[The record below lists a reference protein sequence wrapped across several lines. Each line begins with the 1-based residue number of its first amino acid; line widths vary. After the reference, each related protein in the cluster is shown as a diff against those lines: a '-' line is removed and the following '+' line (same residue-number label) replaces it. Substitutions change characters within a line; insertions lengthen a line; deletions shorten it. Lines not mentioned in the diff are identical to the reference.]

1 MQQCS
6 LRNKVLWGEANGDD
20 MHPLV
25 DTLIMSMNATPN
37 PSETPA
43 AANNSIQNGPV
54 LWTVRD
60 VADYARCSTRHVS
73 NLRNQGLPFRKA
85 GHLVRF
91 NAEAV
96 KRWFED

>member
-1 MQQCS
+1 VQQCL
-6 LRNKVLWGEANGDD
+6 LRNKMLFEEVNGDD

-25 DTLIMSMNATPN
+25 DTLIMAMNATPN
-37 PSETPA
+37 PTETPA
-43 AANNSIQNGPV
+43 AANFFMQNGPV

-73 NLRNQGLPFRKA
+73 NLRNQGLPFRKT
-85 GHLVRF
+85 GRLVRF
-91 NAEAV
+91 SPEAV

>member
-6 LRNKVLWGEANGDD
+6 LRNKVSFEEANGGD

-25 DTLIMSMNATPN
+25 DTLIIAMNATQNLP
-37 PSETPA
+37 ETPA
-43 AANNSIQNGPV
+43 ITYTSTHNGIV

-85 GHLVRF
+85 GRLVRF

>member
-1 MQQCS
+1 L
-6 LRNKVLWGEANGDD
+6 LRNKMLCVEANGDD

-37 PSETPA
+37 SSDPTA
-43 AANNSIQNGPV
+43 AANSSIQNGPV

-73 NLRNQGLPFRKA
+73 NLRNQGLPFRKV
-85 GHLVRF
+85 GRLVRF
-91 NAEAV
+91 SPEVV

>member
-6 LRNKVLWGEANGDD
+6 LRNKVLCVEANGDD
-20 MHPLV
+20 MHPRV
-25 DTLIMSMNATPN
+25 DTLIMAMNAIPN
-37 PSETPA
+37 PPETSTA
-43 AANNSIQNGPV
+43 TSASSQNGPV

-73 NLRNQGLPFRKA
+73 NLRNQGLPYRKA
-85 GHLVRF
+85 GRLVRF
-91 NAEAV
+91 SSEAV

>member
-6 LRNKVLWGEANGDD
+6 LRNKVLCVEANCCD
-20 MHPLV
+20 MSQLV
-25 DTLIMSMNATPN
+25 DTLIMAMNTTPN
-37 PSETPA
+37 PSETTA
-43 AANNSIQNGPV
+43 AANSSTQNGLV

-73 NLRNQGLPFRKA
+73 NLRNQGLPFRKT
-85 GHLVRF
+85 GRLVRF
-91 NAEAV
+91 SPEAV